1 MTIFFTIFFVLIL
14 INAALLTFSILMNN
28 RSQESTSRERSNAAG
43 EKVYPLDLSS
53 SEYRKAI

>member
-14 INAALLTFSILMNN
+14 VNAALLTFSVLMNN
-28 RSQESTSRERSNAAG
+28 RGQAGTSSERSDASR
-43 EKVYPLDLSS
+43 EKVYPLDLTS